1 MQTRQNHAGDRIVDF
16 ELNDDQRM
24 MVDAARRLNEKFVQP
39 LLDAHDKTHALPKQ
53 AVRSLLE
60 KAADLGL
67 TSARIPEKDGGA
79 GLKLLDYGMMV
90 EQLPPS
96 MMLIV
101 QPHEATTTRIHFG
114 GTPEQRER
122 FVPDLIAGRKIGCT
136 GSTEPDHGSDPRG
149 IKTTATPQ
157 DGHVVV
163 NGRKQWISNAPV
175 CDIINVTCRIPD
187 GNGGFRMGRVLIDRE
202 ASPFE
207 VREVQ
212 MHGLCQAPLGEVLFE
227 GTRVPA
233 ANVCPDNADTAK
245 LLTITWLA
253 NRPTVGLMA
262 IGLAQRALTMA
273 CEYAGMRKQF
283 GKPIGAFQ
291 AVQNDLAD
299 IETLVVTGR
308 LVCYNALAA
317 LDRGERANGLSAMA
331 KRYAVDAADRAIA
344 LAMRIHGAMG
354 LSREL
359 GLEQLARDVRTLTI
373 PDGTPGILQLIQ
385 GRELTG
391 IDPFRA

>member
-1 MQTRQNHAGDRIVDF
+1 LDF
-16 ELNDDQRM
+16 ALNDDQRM
-24 MVDAARRLNEKFVQP
+24 MVDAARRLNDKFVEP
-39 LLDAHDKTHALPKQ
+39 LLASHDKSRGLPKA

-60 KAADLGL
+60 RASELGL
-67 TSARIPEKDGGA
+67 TAARIPEKDGGA
-79 GLKLLDYGMMV
+79 GLNMLDYGLMV

-96 MMLIV
+96 VMLIV

-114 GTPEQRER
+114 GTPQQRER
-122 FVPDLIAGRKIGCT
+122 FVADLVAGRKIGCT
-136 GSTEPDHGSDPRG
+136 GSTEPDHGSDARG
-149 IKTTATPQ
+149 IRTTATP
-157 DGHVVV
+157 DGEHVLLS
-163 NGRKQWISNAPV
+163 GRKQWISNAPV
-175 CDIINVTCRIPD
+175 CDLINVTCRIPD
-187 GNGGFRMGRVLIDRE
+187 GAGGFRMGRVLVDRE
-202 ASPFE
+202 ESPFE
-207 VREVQ
+207 VRELE
-212 MHGLCQAPLGEVLFE
+212 MHGLCQAPLGEVVFE
-227 GTRVPA
+227 RCKVPA
-233 ANVCPDNADTAK
+233 ANVCPDNADTAR

-262 IGLAQRALTMA
+262 VGLADRALRMA
-273 CEYAGMRKQF
+273 REYAGLRKQF

-291 AVQNDLAD
+291 AIQNDLAD
-299 IETLVVTGR
+299 IETCVVTAR
-308 LVCYNALAA
+308 LVCYHALAA

-331 KRYAVDAADRAIA
+331 KRYAVDASDRAIA

-391 IDPFRA
+391 IDPFRG

>member
-1 MQTRQNHAGDRIVDF
+1 VDF
-16 ELNDDQRM
+16 ALNDDQRM
-24 MVDAARRLNEKFVQP
+24 MVEAAQRLNEKFVEP
-39 LLDAHDKTHALPKQ
+39 LLNSHDKRRALPKE
-53 AVRSLLE
+53 AVRTLLQ
-60 KAADLGL
+60 KASDLGL
-67 TSARIPEKDGGA
+67 TSARIPEQDGGA

-96 MMLIV
+96 VMLIV

-114 GTPEQRER
+114 GSPEQRER
-122 FVPDLIAGRKIGCT
+122 FVPDLISGRKIGCT
-136 GSTEPDHGSDPRG
+136 GSTEPDVGSDSRG
-149 IKTTATPQ
+149 IKTTAMP
-157 DGHVVV
+157 DGDHVVLK
-163 NGRKQWISNAPV
+163 GRKQWISNAPV

-187 GNGGFRMGRVLIDRE
+187 GAGGFRMGRVLVDRE
-202 ASPFE
+202 ETPFE
-207 VREVQ
+207 AREVE
-212 MHGLCQAPLGEVLFE
+212 MHGLCQAPLGEVLFD
-227 GTRVPA
+227 GCKVPI
-233 ANVCPDNADTAK
+233 ANVCPDNADTAR

-262 IGLAQRALTMA
+262 VGLAQRALRMA

-291 AVQNDLAD
+291 SVQNDLAD
-299 IETLVVTGR
+299 AETCVVTAR

-331 KRYAVDAADRAIA
+331 KRYAVEASERAIA

-373 PDGTPGILQLIQ
+373 PDGTPGVLQLIQ

-391 IDPFRA
+391 LDPFRG

>member
-1 MQTRQNHAGDRIVDF
+1 LDF
-16 ELNDDQRM
+16 ALNDDQRM
-24 MVDAARRLNEKFVQP
+24 MVDAAQRLNEKFVEP
-39 LLDAHDKTHALPKQ
+39 LLNSHDKRRGLPKQ
-53 AVRSLLE
+53 AVLTLLQ
-60 KAADLGL
+60 KASELGL

-79 GLKLLDYGMMV
+79 GLNMLDYGMMV

-96 MMLIV
+96 VMLIV
-101 QPHEATTTRIHFG
+101 QPHEATTTRINFG
-114 GTPEQRER
+114 GTAQQRER
-122 FVPDLIAGRKIGCT
+122 FLPDLMAGRRIGAT

-149 IKTTATPQ
+149 IKTTATPGG
-157 DGHVVV
+157 DHVVL

-175 CDIINVTCRIPD
+175 CDVIHVTCRMPD
-187 GNGGFRMGRVLIDRE
+187 GAGGHRMGRLLVDRNE
-202 ASPFE
+202 TPFE
-207 VREVQ
+207 VREVE

-227 GTRVPA
+227 NCKVPL
-233 ANVCPDNADTAK
+233 ANVCPDSADTAR

-262 IGLAQRALTMA
+262 VGLAQRALKMA

-291 AVQNDLAD
+291 AIQNDLAD

-317 LDRGERANGLSAMA
+317 LDRGERVNGLSAMA
-331 KRYAVDAADRAIA
+331 KRYAVDASDRAIA

-359 GLEQLARDVRTLTI
+359 GLEQLARDVRSLSI